1 MHSNIIIR
9 PVVIYNC
16 TRSTT
21 HWKHDQ
27 KIGGE
32 GGLVKFMVNLN
43 DLILEKIWKRF
54 INEFSHFILSHANL
68 AALK

>member
-9 PVVIYNC
+9 PVAIYNC

-27 KIGGE
+27 KIEGE
-32 GGLVKFMVNLN
+32 GVLVEVMVDLN

-54 INEFSHFILSHANL
+54 INEFPHFILPHANL